1 MIDFFG
7 AQIVMKWEELR
18 IFIAIIGTAIAT
30 YYDIFNNR
38 NVPNLLL
45 YSFLGA
51 ALLVNLLLFDTS
63 SFGYTAVIAILV
75 FAIGYGLYIFGQ
87 LGGADVFVLASIS
100 LLLPVQPTTLLIG
113 EEPMIA
119 FPFILSVL
127 LLSSIVFG
135 VFLLIRY
142 VPLFMRGVFAG
153 KVSIPKERLAYAGII
168 LIAYLLFV
176 YLSFSFPYFPAPY
189 IFLFSVIVFLTI
201 FFMFAR
207 EFIADEMIEWVG
219 VKEIEEE
226 DVIAID
232 RMGKGDVEK
241 YRIARVATKNEL
253 EKLKKLPIGKYPVY
267 KRMPVFLPFVLI
279 GLIASV
285 VFGDVVLLSAGLV

>member
-1 MIDFFG
+1 MLDFFG
-7 AQIVMKWEELR
+7 TQIVMKWEGLR

-51 ALLVNLLLFDTS
+51 ALLVNLLFDTS

-75 FAIGYGLYIFGQ
+75 FIIGYGLYVFGQ

-113 EEPMIA
+113 EEPIIA

-153 KVSIPKERLAYAGII
+153 KVSVPKERFAYAGII
-168 LIAYLLFV
+168 LIAYVLFI

-189 IFLFSVIVFLTI
+189 IFLFSVIVFLTL

-207 EFIADEMIEWVG
+207 EFIANEMIEWVG

-232 RMGKGDVEK
+232 RMRKGDVEK
-241 YRIARVATKNEL
+241 YKIARVATKNEL
-253 EKLKKLPIGKYPVY
+253 EKLKKLPIEKYPVY
-267 KRMPVFLPFVLI
+267 KRMPVFLPFVLV

-285 VFGDVVLLSAGLV
+285 IFGDVVLLSAGLV